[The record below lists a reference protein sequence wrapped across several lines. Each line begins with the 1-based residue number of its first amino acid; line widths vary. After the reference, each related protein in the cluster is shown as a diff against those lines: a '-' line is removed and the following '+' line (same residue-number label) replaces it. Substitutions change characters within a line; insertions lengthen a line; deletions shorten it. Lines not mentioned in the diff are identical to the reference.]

1 MDPNSKEKILE
12 RLTRAQTAAI
22 VISNPSGFDGLAAG
36 LALYLSLTK
45 LGKSVSIYA
54 KEPTV
59 SDATKLYGV
68 DKIGKSQTG
77 RNLVI
82 NVENAVNTV
91 DKVTYFLDGDKLRI
105 VIHPL
110 PGSSGVSTNEISF
123 EQAPS
128 NSDLIFVIGFRML
141 EELKKEIIH
150 EQIISS
156 EAWTISITKE
166 EMGQKFA
173 HSSVSNPQATSL
185 SELTASLLRD
195 LALPLDE
202 DISYNL
208 YAGIAES
215 TNKFEAARAMPATF
229 ELASWLLKFGAGKAS
244 FAKESIS
251 IPRAAEATSPA
262 SITTNFNSF
271 GQVDEVPTG
280 QVEIEKTQ
288 KDWLKPPKIY
298 KGSESF
304 DTKN

>member
-22 VISNPSGFDGLAAG
+22 VVSNPSGFDGLAAG

-156 EAWTISITKE
+156 EAWNFKKKKE
-166 EMGQKFA
+166 EMGKKFSPPRRKTPKTKGKKIFA
-173 HSSVSNPQATSL
+173 PFSSFVILIVQA
-185 SELTASLLRD
+185 
-195 LALPLDE
+195 
-202 DISYNL
+202 
-208 YAGIAES
+208 
-215 TNKFEAARAMPATF
+215 
-229 ELASWLLKFGAGKAS
+229 
-244 FAKESIS
+244 
-251 IPRAAEATSPA
+251 
-262 SITTNFNSF
+262 
-271 GQVDEVPTG
+271 
-280 QVEIEKTQ
+280 
-288 KDWLKPPKIY
+288 
-298 KGSESF
+298 
-304 DTKN
+304 